1 MRTHKNTSLCSLS
14 ALNEVLF
21 LNRCWGQKKML
32 PPWFF
37 ILFYFF
43 VMLVLCSR
51 QYVTLLQFVRMALH
65 ELFFLLGGEP
75 LQLIH
80 EVIIHR
86 TSFFCASPQHRLTAS
101 ANKRTCYWIRCRDKG
116 SYTVIYFLFF
126 FLGKKM
132 KDQMKKRTWG
142 FWWVGG
148 GRLESKGCSLLYISF
163 TVYHELALEDSSKLD
178 FQMRH

>member
-1 MRTHKNTSLCSLS
+1 MRTHKNTSLCFLS

-43 VMLVLCSR
+43 VMLVLCSL

-86 TSFFCASPQHRLTAS
+86 TRLFCVSPQHRLTAS

-126 FLGKKM
+126 FLEKKLRI
-132 KDQMKKRTWG
+132 KWRKGHGG
-142 FWWVGG
+142 FGGWVGG
-148 GRLESKGCSLLYISF
+148 GWRARAALFCTSLSQCTMNWLLK
-163 TVYHELALEDSSKLD
+163 TV
-178 FQMRH
+178 RN